1 MSLQAENPLYGI
13 SILVVEDEV
22 VFRQQLLAYLTQQG
36 AMVCAVENGQEALE
50 TLAQQHY
57 DVILMDLVMPTM
69 NGVELLER
77 LDNYNGSI
85 IVISGKSTMADLR
98 RVLQL
103 GASDFLVKPLT
114 DFQELISTIL
124 SSLSMAEEQDLQ
136 MEFAEFDEHKAHFRA
151 NDAQA
156 SLVLREILP
165 KATQEIVGFF
175 CHYRLKGQT
184 LFPIIK
190 QIDEHH
196 VGFLV
201 VDICLLGDEGVVAAV
216 IVNGFFQ
223 DMWNRFLVN
232 DPTAL
237 QPSEALKSLNNIIK
251 AADLR
256 APAAC
261 LYGIIEH
268 DQVRYANAGLI
279 DAPKPFDAAHPGLAL
294 GLRADTRYPEGV
306 AQLADIGFS
315 LRFRNLVEDRISLKL
330 FPVG

>member
-1 MSLQAENPLYGI
+1 MQQRDDNPLYGI

-22 VFRQQLLAYLTQQG
+22 VFRQQLLAFLTQQG
-36 AMVCAVENGQEALE
+36 AMVGVVEDGLQALDAI
-50 TLAQQHY
+50 AQQHY
-57 DVILMDLVMPTM
+57 DIILMDLMMPRM
-69 NGVELLER
+69 NGVELLQR
-77 LDNYNGSI
+77 LDNYNGSVV
-85 IVISGKSTMADLR
+85 VISGKSSMADLR
-98 RVLQL
+98 KVLQL
-103 GASDFLVKPLT
+103 GACDFLVKPLT
-114 DFQELISTIL
+114 DFNELTHTIL
-124 SSLSMAEEQDLQ
+124 SNLSMADDHSLQ
-136 MEFAEFDEHKAHFRA
+136 MEFAEFDEHKVHFKT

-165 KATQEIVGFF
+165 EATQEVIGFF

-190 QIDEHH
+190 QIDENH

-216 IVNGFFQ
+216 IINGFFQ

-237 QPSEALKSLNNIIK
+237 QPSEALSNLNRIIK

-256 APAAC
+256 APVAC

-268 DQVRYANAGLI
+268 DQVLFANAGLL
-279 DAPKPFDAAHPGLAL
+279 DAPAPFDTAHPGLAL
-294 GLRADTRYPEGV
+294 GLNAEAHYLESISK
-306 AQLADIGFS
+306 LSDIGFS
-315 LRFRNLVEDRISLKL
+315 LRFKNLADDRINLKL
-330 FPVG
+330 FPVS

>member
-1 MSLQAENPLYGI
+1 MLERDDNPLYGI

-22 VFRQQLLAYLTQQG
+22 VFRQQLLAFLTQQG
-36 AMVCAVENGQEALE
+36 AMVGAVGDGQEALN
-50 TLAQQHY
+50 AINQQHY
-57 DVILMDLVMPTM
+57 DIILMDLIMPRM
-69 NGVELLER
+69 NGVELLQR
-77 LDNYNGSI
+77 LDNFPGSVV
-85 IVISGKSTMADLR
+85 VISGKSTMADLR
-98 RVLQL
+98 KVLQL

-114 DFQELISTIL
+114 DFNELTDTIL
-124 SSLSMAEEQDLQ
+124 ANLSMANEHSLQ
-136 MEFAEFDEHKAHFRA
+136 MEFAEFDEHKAHFKA

-156 SLVLREILP
+156 SMVLNEILP
-165 KATQEIVGFF
+165 ENTQEIIGFF

-216 IVNGFFQ
+216 IINGFFQ

-237 QPSEALKSLNNIIK
+237 QPSEALSTLNRIIK

-256 APAAC
+256 APVAC
-261 LYGIIEH
+261 LYGVIEH
-268 DQVRYANAGLI
+268 DQVLFANAGLL
-279 DAPKPFDAAHPGLAL
+279 DAPTPFDAAHPGMPL
-294 GLRADTRYPEGV
+294 GLNADAHYLESIGK
-306 AQLADIGFS
+306 LSDIGFS
-315 LRFRNLVEDRISLKL
+315 LRFKNLADDRINLKL
-330 FPVG
+330 FPVN